1 MTTDIKQGTYIDYDS
16 VEKGKGRGRVIDVIE
31 VEGNHR
37 LVIEPNRKQSERQGD
52 ILFDIGIDEVVSV
65 LRRTGNVQG
74 ITYR

>member
-1 MTTDIKQGTYIDYDS
+1 MTTDIKQGIYIDYDS
-16 VEKGKGRGRVIDVIE
+16 AEKGKGRGRVIDVIE

-65 LRRTGNVQG
+65 LRRNGNVQG